1 MHAHRLRVVI
11 PEDRRVVVQVP
22 EDVPEGPAEI
32 LVLVEEAPLNQR
44 TAVTGARRIETL
56 AAELAR
62 DPRSWKEL
70 TAEERQA
77 RLSQVVGIGRGV
89 FSTSEEYARHK
100 QEEIRLEEE
109 RLGR

>member
-1 MHAHRLRVVI
+1 M
-11 PEDRRVVVQVP
+11 
-22 EDVPEGPAEI
+22 
-32 LVLVEEAPLNQR
+32 
-44 TAVTGARRIETL
+44 TGASRIETL

-89 FSTSEEYARHK
+89 FSTSEEYAQRK

-109 RLGR
+109 RFGAPQPS